1 MTDKLKEM
9 ISFFTDAVTNFEE
22 GEEVYKDHYIETFNH
37 LVPPNSD
44 GEDCIICANFP
55 DVGEHQMPQF
65 CMNCNCLSFQCVWG
79 VTEWSE
85 GEEEQLC
92 PRCFNRAYF
101 FPTTEEVA
109 MAKKYKY

>member
-22 GEEVYKDHYIETFNH
+22 GKEVYKDHYIETFTAM
-37 LVPPNSD
+37 P
-44 GEDCIICANFP
+44 EDC
-55 DVGEHQMPQF
+55 QMPQF

-92 PRCFNRAYF
+92 PNCFNRAF
-101 FPTTEEVA
+101 FPPTREEIA
-109 MAKKYKY
+109 RAKEYKN